1 MNRYWSYNSNKNIF
15 TPAQAAPLS
24 VFPTIVDGV
33 HKIVYCRRC
42 HRWEYIIGF
51 TKNILRSQCGAYYKG
66 PFVANNSIFSYGYT
80 IEFKNGSYFIDVLM
94 QQAASE
100 YRRLIS
106 HSYELNLS
114 SKVLYKD
121 GQLIVNIENT
131 NIPLCEEISKEIL
144 RRLGETYKKQ
154 YGIEPTIA
162 SSLKGF
168 NVVVGYMLCPFNVNF
183 YKISQFWGLNP
194 YDTNF
199 TSLSSGDTPNAENE
213 MFSSM
218 GIKPTKTI
226 RKMYQQIPQSV
237 ICYAAAKD
245 MGFTD
250 INILQK
256 SWSVPFYAFL
266 KYLMIS
272 FTQGTISYS
281 LHTELQLYVTDML
294 AISNQKT
301 VWNSLERS
309 FNFFAEK
316 KYLDFVIRDGIS
328 MYGSCREELDD
339 QEKRDVLHEG
349 FNEYTHDFLVRRWNE
364 MNHRNYILNSARQT
378 INFEIEDSFLALEYK
393 AGDSTRKTKKKNGSN
408 EIEYE
413 NVPDEDRYC
422 FYVARNSEILK
433 MIGSEMHNCVG
444 WGYAESVRDRRA
456 TIVYALYKNKYKIC
470 IEVTP
475 LFTIRQA
482 FGPSN
487 LPLEGLSLEAY
498 REWCTKK
505 KIQFEKAF
513 SVYGAP

>member
-1 MNRYWSYNSNKNIF
+1 MNRYWSYNSDRNKL
-15 TPAQAAPLS
+15 TPVQNAPLS
-24 VFPTIVDGV
+24 TFPTIVDGEK
-33 HKIVYCRRC
+33 KIVYCRRC
-42 HRWEYIIGF
+42 HHWEYITGF
-51 TKNILRSQCGAYYKG
+51 TKNVLRSQCGAYYKG
-66 PFVANNSIFSYGYT
+66 PFVANNSIFSYGYI
-80 IEFKNGSYFIDVLM
+80 IEFKNGSYFIDALM
-94 QQAASE
+94 QQTASE
-100 YRRLIS
+100 YRRLIR
-106 HSYELNLS
+106 HSYELSLTN
-114 SKVLYKD
+114 KVLYKD
-121 GQLIVNIENT
+121 GELIVNIERT
-131 NIPLCEEISKEIL
+131 NISLCEEISKEML
-144 RRLGETYKKQ
+144 ERLGETYKKQ
-154 YGIEPTIA
+154 YGIKPTIT
-162 SSLKGF
+162 SSLKGL

-183 YKISQFWGLNP
+183 FIISQFWGLNP

-226 RKMYQQIPQSV
+226 RKMYQQMPQSV

-256 SWSVPFYAFL
+256 SWSISFYAFL

-272 FTQGTISYS
+272 FAQGTTSYR
-281 LHTELQLYVTDML
+281 LQTELQLFVTDML

-309 FNFFAEK
+309 FNYFAK
-316 KYLDFVIRDGIS
+316 NKSMVFAIRDGIS
-328 MYGSCREELDD
+328 MYGSCREALDD
-339 QEKRDVLHEG
+339 LEKRDVLREG

-364 MNHRNYILNSARQT
+364 MSQRNQIAKAVKET
-378 INFEIEDSFLALEYK
+378 INFEIEDPFLELEYK
-393 AGDSTRKTKKKNGSN
+393 AGCSTRKAMEKTGSD
-408 EIEYE
+408 ETEYE

-422 FYVARNSEILK
+422 FYVARNSETLK
-433 MIGSEMHNCVG
+433 VIGSEMHNCVG

-456 TIVYALYKNKYKIC
+456 TIVYAMYKNKYKIC

-475 LFTIRQA
+475 FFTVRQA

-487 LPLEGLSLEAY
+487 SALEGLSLEAY

-505 KIQFEKAF
+505 KIQFEKVF
-513 SVYGAP
+513 SVHGAP